1 MTNHSNNIKFT
12 LNIRAIS
19 VNKLW
24 RGGRRFK
31 SDAYTDFERE
41 VIWLLPKE
49 HIDGEVEIRYRFYLR
64 KSYSNSDVSNL
75 IKGIEDIMVKCDLI
89 TDDSLVKRFTAEKFK
104 SDEDKIEVEIIKL

>member
-1 MTNHSNNIKFT
+1 MIKFSLDT
-12 LNIRAIS
+12 RAIS

-31 SDAYTDFERE
+31 SQAYIDFERE
-41 VIWLLPKE
+41 IIWLLPKE
-49 HIDGEVEIRYRFYLR
+49 HIDGEVEINYKFYLK

-89 TDDSLVKRFTAEKFK
+89 TDDSLVKKFTAEKFK
-104 SDEDKIEVEIIKL
+104 SDKDKIEVKIIKL